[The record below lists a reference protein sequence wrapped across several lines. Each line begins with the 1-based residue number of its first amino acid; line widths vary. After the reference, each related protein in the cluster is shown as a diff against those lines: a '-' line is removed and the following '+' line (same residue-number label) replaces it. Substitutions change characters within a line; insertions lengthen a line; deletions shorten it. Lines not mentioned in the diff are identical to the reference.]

1 MKKGITLVLS
11 VVGIILFLV
20 FQLQAQK
27 NVVMA
32 VPVVKEEVYES
43 IKESRTP
50 VQNLTRAELQI
61 GAVTAAWEE
70 TEQRYYI
77 PKNMDESGFRGELG
91 GLLDGQP
98 VSLVWKPDSAFDNT
112 DDAVKDRHLFS
123 CMVYSDTEYAELTVL
138 FTGMPVMKIDG
149 DMGAEGTQISL
160 FDPIFG
166 ADGEYRSLQSSA
178 YYNIRGNA
186 TKRFEKIGY
195 KLELLENDG
204 TTKRKETLLG
214 MRKDDS
220 WQLKALY
227 SDRSKLRDK
236 LSTELW
242 NNIAD
247 LTQTK
252 CRYRMPDGIS
262 GTHRKRRVQRTLIR
276 WLNRRITS
284 LLAWIKQRT
293 SSTRWVLTNVPMMIF
308 LRKVK
313 RLSPLSAEEFI
324 SVRLLKHGSPDSGL
338 RFRHSG
344 IMPMN
349 WTPQEVWRRCIAVL
363 TDRILS
369 ILICITM

>member
-160 FDPIFG
+160 FDPLFG
-166 ADGEYRSLQSSA
+166 AGG
-178 YYNIRGNA
+178 NIGRCRA
-186 TKRFEKIGY
+186 
-195 KLELLENDG
+195 
-204 TTKRKETLLG
+204 
-214 MRKDDS
+214 
-220 WQLKALY
+220 AL
-227 SDRSKLRDK
+227 
-236 LSTELW
+236 T
-242 NNIAD
+242 I
-247 LTQTK
+247 
-252 CRYRMPDGIS
+252 
-262 GTHRKRRVQRTLIR
+262 
-276 WLNRRITS
+276 
-284 LLAWIKQRT
+284 
-293 SSTRWVLTNVPMMIF
+293 
-308 LRKVK
+308 
-313 RLSPLSAEEFI
+313 I
-324 SVRLLKHGSPDSGL
+324 SVEMPANGLKKSVTSWNCWKMMERQKEKKHFS
-338 RFRHSG
+338 
-344 IMPMN
+344 
-349 WTPQEVWRRCIAVL
+349 V
-363 TDRILS
+363 
-369 ILICITM
+369 